1 MRNVTMRLNRL
12 ETKNPTKKRV
22 VRIYWGDGTF
32 IGEMRY

>member
-1 MRNVTMRLNRL
+1 MRNIKARLKKL
-12 ETKNPTKKRV
+12 EAKKPPVKRI

>member
-1 MRNVTMRLNRL
+1 MPNIKARLSRL
-12 ETKNPTKKRV
+12 EVKNPAKKRI

>member
-1 MRNVTMRLNRL
+1 MRNIKARLSRL
-12 ETKNPTKKRV
+12 EVQNPTKKRV